1 MVFPRTD
8 DELQN
13 WLRWELENGSSPLR
27 AIAEAALV
35 ADLKHYNLLR
45 PVRLGLKDGESRSAN
60 SSTVLDRELEQEKSR
75 DPSGTRIRC
84 PLCGWSPRKED
95 KWFCTCG
102 YEWNTF
108 DTGGVCPA
116 CLHQWAETQCLS
128 CSRWS
133 RHSDWYAQ

>member
-1 MVFPRTD
+1 MVFQRTD

-95 KWFCTCG
+95 KSLSGPPARECG
-102 YEWNTF
+102 EKSTSFRPCFLKSPGRSPVTYGSPPT
-108 DTGGVCPA
+108 D
-116 CLHQWAETQCLS
+116 
-128 CSRWS
+128 R
-133 RHSDWYAQ
+133 